1 MQVKLAKQTVVHETE
16 PKMAVFKGSDGLT
29 HLQPLESNEIYVFED
44 SEQVSLFPR
53 TRKAEPN
60 RHKTPPE
67 GYPKERSEYADPDD
81 YLFPL
86 DTEKRVRSALSYF
99 DKHKW
104 ASPEKKKRAAKRI
117 LARAKKLDI
126 EVDPDSGVSHA
137 AKG

>member
-1 MQVKLAKQTVVHETE
+1 MLVKLAKQTVVHETE

-29 HLQPLESNEIYVFED
+29 HVYPIESGEIYVFED
-44 SEQVSLFPR
+44 TERVELFPR
-53 TRKAEPN
+53 TGKAEPN

-67 GYPKERSEYADPDD
+67 GYPKDRSEYADPDD

-104 ASPEKKKRAAKRI
+104 ASEEKKKRAAKRI
-117 LARAKKLDI
+117 LSRAKKYEI
-126 EVDPDSGVSHA
+126 NVDTDSKVYHA
-137 AKG
+137 AKD